1 MECNVN
7 SHTHDGFNMLLSV
20 FLFFVNK
27 IVAIIK
33 GGSDRKPNLILNLC
47 EHYTMIWGHYWI
59 FALSEWVATE
69 HWFSVNCVQNYLNE
83 TIWLWTSVRLWLL
96 MKEWEHFFCHSTLT
110 VVELHVEKLIDF
122 CHTKWTLQIYHFQGN
137 TMYVN
142 S

>member
-69 HWFSVNCVQNYLNE
+69 HWLKSLIFGELRAKLFEWNNLALNIRPIMATNE
-83 TIWLWTSVRLWLL
+83 RVRALFLSQ
-96 MKEWEHFFCHSTLT
+96 H
-110 VVELHVEKLIDF
+110 IDCRWITCWKIDRF
-122 CHTKWTLQIYHFQGN
+122 LPH
-137 TMYVN
+137 
-142 S
+142 